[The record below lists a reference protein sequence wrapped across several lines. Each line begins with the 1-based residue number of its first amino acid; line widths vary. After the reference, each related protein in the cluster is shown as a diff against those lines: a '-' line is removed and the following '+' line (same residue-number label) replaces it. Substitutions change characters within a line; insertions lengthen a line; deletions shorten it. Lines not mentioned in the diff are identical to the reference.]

1 MSNINDINR
10 VKCSA
15 ILKSF
20 GANKQVISRVQFTDY
35 YLTKS
40 LSTEHDNKF
49 KKDLLAEWLISD
61 YEIDNYMTKYHQGN
75 PSLPP
80 FSSTPCPSPSPYL
93 RYHDGQIVF
102 DFDDT
107 DILLQLNITIF
118 DYCNDKF
125 NIKYVISIYS
135 CY

>member
-1 MSNINDINR
+1 M
-10 VKCSA
+10 
-15 ILKSF
+15 KSF
-20 GANKQVISRVQFTDY
+20 GATKQVISRVQFVDY

-40 LSTEHDNKF
+40 LSTEPDNKF

-80 FSSTPCPSPSPYL
+80 FSSTPCPSPYL
-93 RYHDGQIVF
+93 RYHDVQIVL
-102 DFDDT
+102 DFDNIDV
-107 DILLQLNITIF
+107 LLQLNINNF

-125 NIKYVISIYS
+125 NIKYVISLYS
-135 CY
+135 AY